1 MLNFDGNQLVW
12 CYFIVCL
19 IDSRCAPCIFFTV
32 EEYYGVFST
41 RCGYSGY
48 RVGRS
53 EMRDR
58 QSVFIAQQRDDYFTI
73 RYSVESRLRQLR
85 QSLQKN
91 CCLFRAMIIVL
102 RLFSLLLSYW
112 NAMLLS
118 LFIAGWWLHWDHD
131 SIYVTIPVRG
141 HLSSKQRVPGMQRNF
156 ARNQKIPFL
165 SDDLVGDDIVCH
177 AYYHD
182 IRAAEGE
189 CGDIDDITIISFNI
203 IIIYVNILIWSCLI
217 TSRFK

>member
-1 MLNFDGNQLVW
+1 MLSFDGNQLVW

-58 QSVFIAQQRDDYFTI
+58 QSVFIAQQRDGLFHHSMQRWKQTQTTSSI
-73 RYSVESRLRQLR
+73 TAEKLMSV
-85 QSLQKN
+85 QSYDHGIATFQ
-91 CCLFRAMIIVL
+91 
-102 RLFSLLLSYW
+102 SLLSYW

-118 LFIAGWWLHWDHD
+118 LLIAGWWLHWDHD

-141 HLSSKQRVPGMQRNF
+141 HLSSRQRVPGMQRNF